1 MYWLVVP
8 KTMSVPTL
16 TSSLILKRIYKPRI
30 EMLGKTLRLL
40 SDARRMPMT
49 RE

>member
-1 MYWLVVP
+1 MLVVH
-8 KTMSVPTL
+8 KTMSVPSLTL
-16 TSSLILKRIYKPRI
+16 SLILKRIYKHRI
-30 EMLGKTLRLL
+30 EMSGKTLRWP